1 MAEWLVLHRNCVF
14 SFGSLNIYWQSYVLL
29 LDKEKD
35 KVQFLTESTN
45 VVFINQ
51 IPLILSKISS
61 VSRIVKISTSFMDV
75 WLENFICKI
84 VEVGNT
90 RGKLTCRREDTPEFF
105 LSLTELT

>member
-1 MAEWLVLHRNCVF
+1 
-14 SFGSLNIYWQSYVLL
+14 
-29 LDKEKD
+29 
-35 KVQFLTESTN
+35 
-45 VVFINQ
+45 
-51 IPLILSKISS
+51 
-61 VSRIVKISTSFMDV
+61 MDV